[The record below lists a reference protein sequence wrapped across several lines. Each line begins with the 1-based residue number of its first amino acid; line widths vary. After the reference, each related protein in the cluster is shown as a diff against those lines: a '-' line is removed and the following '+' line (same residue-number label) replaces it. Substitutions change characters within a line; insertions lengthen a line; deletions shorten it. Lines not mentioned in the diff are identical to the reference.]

1 VNHGLLTP
9 YPVLQEKPGDF
20 IAHIKFTVLL
30 LPSGNS
36 DYDDECD
43 ECDVDDFATI

>member
-1 VNHGLLTP
+1 M
-9 YPVLQEKPGDF
+9 LQEKPGDF

-36 DYDDECD
+36 DYDDDECD

>member
-1 VNHGLLTP
+1 MNHGLLTP

-36 DYDDECD
+36 DDDDECD
-43 ECDVDDFATI
+43 DDDDDYATI

>member
-9 YPVLQEKPGDF
+9 YPVLHEKPGDF

-30 LPSGNS
+30 LPSGMDNDS
-36 DYDDECD
+36 YDD
-43 ECDVDDFATI
+43 DDDDYSNSS